1 MRSNLAQS
9 GPWIGVGGMA
19 VSFFLYAWSA
29 IVVRDLLTAVVLPL
43 VWLVLFVLA
52 CAWFMRH
59 PYRVLALPVVA
70 VAVWFTAMLA

>member
-1 MRSNLAQS
+1 
-9 GPWIGVGGMA
+9 
-19 VSFFLYAWSA
+19 
-29 IVVRDLLTAVVLPL
+29 VVRDLLTAVVLPL